1 MLVSLSNQTIDVG
14 LSEQSNNKVWSVH
27 HSTAIFLSLRAY
39 APVLICITKM
49 TDSVTTVLLCV
60 CYYSISMINLYS
72 LIIPVNLYLP
82 LYLPELQC

>member
-1 MLVSLSNQTIDVG
+1 MLVSLSNLTTRCGVYTTV
-14 LSEQSNNKVWSVH
+14 LL
-27 HSTAIFLSLRAY
+27 FLKSLRAY